1 MMNVQTLYPIAA
13 NEPQRLACLRHLD
26 ILDTSIDP
34 AFEHVVDLARSIF
47 DVPIILVSLVDEHRQ
62 WFKSRRGLDQCE
74 TPREQAFCNYT
85 IVSKDVLVV
94 EDAAQDIR
102 FKDNPLVTG
111 TPSIRFYAGFPMD
124 MGNGLM
130 AGSLCIIDRVPRAMT
145 EQQADQLRSLAEM
158 AASILRQYRVA
169 KTMAELSEE
178 LSRKNEVIERQ
189 AGNLLT
195 QKRILDCA
203 SELAKLGAWE
213 LDCQTGELTWSDW
226 MYELHEVD
234 EDFQPSLKT
243 LKDFY
248 PSAAFRQ
255 LSRRVAKSR
264 DTNLPYRF
272 EGQMITAKGN
282 KRWVRIAGH
291 VEMKDGVPVRRYG
304 MKQDITDERRAV
316 DEIRR
321 LAERD
326 TLTGLRNRS
335 QLMKRLSEVK
345 RRGNPVAL
353 LLLDLDG
360 FKDINDTHGH
370 AAGDHCLKEMASRL
384 AAIRGHGRLIT
395 RIGGDEFALL
405 VENVTDRHVLESIA
419 GEILEAASLPVK
431 FNRASLRFSGSIGI
445 ASRDGTEHV
454 SEVDLM
460 GEADLALY
468 ASKTDGRGCYSF
480 FQTELKVSADQKA
493 QSIDAITKA
502 LRDDELELHYQA
514 KVSLATKQVTG
525 YEALLR
531 WNNKD
536 GIRSAAFFS
545 PALDDPRL
553 SLEIGKFVIQSA
565 LNQAQTWKREGFN
578 FGSIAVNVGPSQFR
592 DRTFAEELLRGIT
605 ERNLLPCDVE
615 IEVTEDVFLS
625 RGANNVAE
633 VCETLKDAGIRIA
646 LDDFGTGF
654 ASLTHLLDFP
664 LSIIKIDR
672 SFIARLSTR
681 AGATGVVKAIIDIG
695 NSLGVDVVA
704 EGVETQDQADFLR
717 SIGCAF
723 AQGYLFHRPE
733 PSGAIERLPSRLA
746 V

>member
-1 MMNVQTLYPIAA
+1 MNAQLLYPVAA
-13 NEPQRLACLRHLD
+13 NEPQRLACLRHLE

-34 AFEHVVDLARSIF
+34 AFENVVDLARSIL
-47 DVPIILVSLVDEHRQ
+47 DVPIVLVSLVDEHRQ

-74 TPREQAFCNYT
+74 TPREHAFCNYT
-85 IVSKDVLVV
+85 IVHQDVLVV
-94 EDAAQDIR
+94 EDAAEDIR

-111 TPSIRFYAGFPMD
+111 PPSIRFYAGFPMD

-130 AGSLCIIDRVPRAMT
+130 AGSLCIIDRVPRTIT
-145 EQQADQLRSLAEM
+145 EQQTNQLRLLAEM
-158 AASILRQYRVA
+158 AASTLRQYRVA
-169 KTMAELSEE
+169 KTMTELSDQ
-178 LSRKNEVIERQ
+178 LSSKNEVIETQ
-189 AGNLLT
+189 AENLLA

-203 SELAKLGAWE
+203 SELANLGAWE
-213 LDCQTGELTWSDW
+213 VDCQTGELTWSDW
-226 MYELHEVD
+226 MFKLHEVD
-234 EDFQPSLKT
+234 EDFRPSLKA

-248 PSAAFRQ
+248 PSGAFQQ
-255 LSRRVAKSR
+255 LSRRVAKSL

-335 QLMKRLSEVK
+335 ELMKRLSGVK
-345 RRGNPVAL
+345 RRGSPVAL

-360 FKDINDTHGH
+360 FKDINDTYGH
-370 AAGDHCLKEMASRL
+370 AAGDHCLKEMAGRL
-384 AAIRGHGRLIT
+384 GAIRAHGRLIT
-395 RIGGDEFALL
+395 RIGGDEFAVL
-405 VENVTDRHVLESIA
+405 VEDVTDRRTLEAIA
-419 GEILEAASLPVK
+419 GKILEIASLPVK
-431 FNRASLRFSGSIGI
+431 FNGVSLRFSGSVGI
-445 ASRDGTEHV
+445 ASRDGAGHV
-454 SEVDLM
+454 SEADLM

-468 ASKTDGRGCYSF
+468 ASKNDGRGCYSF
-480 FQTELKVSADQKA
+480 FQPELKLIADQRA
-493 QSIDAITKA
+493 QSIDAITNA
-502 LRDDELELHYQA
+502 LCDEELELHFQA
-514 KVSLATKQVTG
+514 KVSLATGQVTG

-531 WNNKD
+531 WNSKD
-536 GIRSAAFFS
+536 GIRSPAYFS

-553 SLEIGKFVIQSA
+553 SIEIGKFVVQSA
-565 LNQAQTWKREGFN
+565 LNQAQTWKREGFE

-592 DRTFAEELLRGIT
+592 DRSFAEELLRGIT
-605 ERNLLPCDVE
+605 ERNLLPSDIEV
-615 IEVTEDVFLS
+615 EVTEDVFLT
-625 RGANNVAE
+625 RGANNVSE
-633 VCETLKDAGIRIA
+633 VCGKLRDAGIRIA

-664 LSIIKIDR
+664 LSTIKIDR

-681 AGATGVVKAIIDIG
+681 AGATGIVKAIIDIG

-704 EGVETQDQADFLR
+704 EGVENQEQADFLR
-717 SIGCAF
+717 SIGCGS

-733 PSGAIERLPSRLA
+733 PSRAIERLPSRLA